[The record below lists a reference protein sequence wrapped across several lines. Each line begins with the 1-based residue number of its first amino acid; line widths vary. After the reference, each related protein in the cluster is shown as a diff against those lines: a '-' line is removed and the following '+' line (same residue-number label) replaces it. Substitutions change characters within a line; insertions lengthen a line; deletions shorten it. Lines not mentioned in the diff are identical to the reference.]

1 MKEKIKKILNLR
13 FLIILLTII
22 LIFTL
27 TTYWRNETQ
36 KSIKDWEKKNEIESG
51 KEIST
56 EKFTTMIKYKTYTW
70 DITYRKIWTYDLLIL
85 ISGILLFIVFGQ
97 SDNHTMK
104 ESTKKKLQEL
114 LVRALQEKKDQQQEK
129 EE

>member
-36 KSIKDWEKKNEIESG
+36 KSIKDWEKKMKLNQER
-51 KEIST
+51 
-56 EKFTTMIKYKTYTW
+56 KYQQKN
-70 DITYRKIWTYDLLIL
+70 LL
-85 ISGILLFIVFGQ
+85 
-97 SDNHTMK
+97 
-104 ESTKKKLQEL
+104 
-114 LVRALQEKKDQQQEK
+114 R
-129 EE
+129 